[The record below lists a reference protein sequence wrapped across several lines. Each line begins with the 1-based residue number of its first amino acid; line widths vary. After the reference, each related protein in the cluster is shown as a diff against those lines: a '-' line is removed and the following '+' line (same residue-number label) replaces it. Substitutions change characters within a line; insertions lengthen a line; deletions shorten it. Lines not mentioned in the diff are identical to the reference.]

1 VTGRE
6 GRIANVAGALLVGS
20 VSARVAE
27 ATRAAHLLDSRFEEV
42 RLVGGELPA
51 DAPGRRVRDPDGPR
65 CALRGLVG
73 ALDAARAERVLVIAT
88 DLPRLTAELLLAL
101 VAWPEAAVVAPRAA
115 GRLEPLCAIYARD
128 AVLPRA
134 RERLASGRLALHD
147 LVDELDL
154 FALDGDDLR
163 AVDPEG
169 TALARAAAPEEP
181 SRVEA
186 KLRRKG

>member
-6 GRIANVAGALLVGS
+6 GRIANVAGALLVGGE
-20 VSARVAE
+20 SARIAS
-27 ATRAAHLLDSRFEEV
+27 ATRAARLLDSLFEEV
-42 RLVGGELPA
+42 LLVGGELPA
-51 DAPGRRVRDPDGPR
+51 DAPGRRVPDPDGPR

-73 ALDAARAERVLVIAT
+73 ALDAARAERVLVVAT

-115 GRLEPLCAIYARD
+115 GRLELLCAIYARD

-134 RERLASGRLALHD
+134 RERLASGRLALHE
-147 LVDELDL
+147 LVGELEL

-169 TALARAAAPEEP
+169 SALANATKPEER
-181 SRVEA
+181 SRLEA
-186 KLRRKG
+186 KLHRKG